1 MTSADTRSQKYPVG
15 IDSVSMAEIER
26 RVPAGEAPPL
36 PPNAHLAVIG
46 KSIPR
51 INGRA
56 KVTGAAPF
64 TVDVKL
70 PGMLYARLL
79 RSPLPHARVMS
90 IDIGAAERHPGV
102 RAIHVINDVVGRAVE
117 TTGQNTPAGT
127 SGRRVLYVGDPIAA
141 VAAVTPEAAQAA
153 VDLIKVDY
161 QPLAFVVDLEDA
173 RKPDAPRVFEH
184 PVHGGGHRAA
194 ATGQCPR
201 SE

>member
-36 PPNAHLAVIG
+36 PPNAQLAVIG

-102 RAIHVINDVVGRAVE
+102 RAIHVINDVVGYARKWDISEEEVRKKYVDQVPLKRGCTYDDVANVVVFLASDQASYM
-117 TTGQNTPAGT
+117 TGQAIN
-127 SGRRVLYVGDPIAA
+127 
-141 VAAVTPEAAQAA
+141 VT
-153 VDLIKVDY
+153 
-161 QPLAFVVDLEDA
+161 
-173 RKPDAPRVFEH
+173 
-184 PVHGGGHRAA
+184 GGQEMH
-194 ATGQCPR
+194 
-201 SE
+201 

>member
-36 PPNAHLAVIG
+36 PPNAHLSVIG

-102 RAIHVINDVVGRAVE
+102 RAIHVINDVVAVSYTHLRAHE
-117 TTGQNTPAGT
+117 T
-127 SGRRVLYVGDPIAA
+127 R
-141 VAAVTPEAAQAA
+141 
-153 VDLIKVDY
+153 
-161 QPLAFVVDLEDA
+161 
-173 RKPDAPRVFEH
+173 H
-184 PVHGGGHRAA
+184 
-194 ATGQCPR
+194 
-201 SE
+201 